1 MSARD
6 HVYET
11 LRRRLIMGE
20 YDHDAALVPAALS
33 IEFAV
38 SRTPVREALGLLERD
53 GLVRGTTRGFVPHT
67 RSEEEILEIFEARAI
82 LDSAAAAA
90 AAERRTTADLL
101 ALQEISQRTQREQDP
116 SEIRRYLNLW
126 HDAVRRSAHNVTIAG
141 LLHTLDAQA
150 KLAAPW
156 HPEAP
161 ATDPTVDDRRAEHDE
176 ILAAITARNPERART
191 LMLTHLARDREFRIR
206 RRVAG

>member
-11 LRRRLIMGE
+11 LRQRLTSGA
-20 YDHDAALVPAALS
+20 YDPGAALVPAALS
-33 IEFAV
+33 AEFAI

-53 GLVRGTTRGFVPHT
+53 GLVCGTARGFVPRI
-67 RSEEEILEIFEARAI
+67 RSDEETLEIFEVRAI
-82 LDSAAAAA
+82 LDAAAAAA

-101 ALQEISQRTQREQDP
+101 ALQEISGRTREESDP

-126 HDAVRRSAHNVTIAG
+126 HEAVRRAAHNTTIGG

-156 HPEAP
+156 RSEASG
-161 ATDPTVDDRRAEHDE
+161 ADRSLADRRGEHDAV
-176 ILAAITARNPERART
+176 LAAIADRNAELARA
-191 LMLTHLARDREFRIR
+191 LMLAHLAHDQEFRIR
-206 RRVAG
+206 RQATG